1 MAKKILYPKEDVK
14 ITIRDGKPCQICSS
28 PTKIYDI
35 VWNNGHNGYTS
46 MPICKKCTERKE

>member
-1 MAKKILYPKEDVK
+1 MKKILYPKEDVK
-14 ITIRDGKPCQICSS
+14 ITIRDGKPCQICGS